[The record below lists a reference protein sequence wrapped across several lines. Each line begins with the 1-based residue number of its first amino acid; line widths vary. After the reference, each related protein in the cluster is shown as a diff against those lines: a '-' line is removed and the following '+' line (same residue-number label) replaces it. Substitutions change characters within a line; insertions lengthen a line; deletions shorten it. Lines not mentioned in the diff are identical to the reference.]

1 MDDSKF
7 KNVGILFDELKQ
19 KYARLQG
26 ILRDYGSVAVA
37 FSGGVDS
44 TLLLAV
50 AHQVLGDN
58 AIAVTAVDAS
68 VPERELRE
76 ARDFCSSRNI
86 RHFICKVNPFHEEGY
101 RHNSP
106 ERCYY
111 CKKGIFTALKEVASA
126 NCMKYLAEGSNQ
138 DDLGD
143 YRPGMRAAM
152 EMSVKSPLR
161 EAGLSKADIRSISRT
176 LGLPTW
182 NKPAYACLAS
192 RFAYGE
198 EITPEGL
205 RRIENAEQFLIELG
219 FAEERVRVHGN
230 LARIEVPQEDIP
242 KLASPDIREAVLT
255 AFKRLGFQFVALD
268 MQGYR
273 RGSMNATLP
282 K

>member
-1 MDDSKF
+1 MDNAKY
-7 KNVGILFDELKQ
+7 KNVGILPDELMQ
-19 KYARLQG
+19 KYTRLQC
-26 ILRDYGSVAVA
+26 ILRNYGSVAVA

-68 VPERELRE
+68 VPERELRD
-76 ARDFCSSRNI
+76 AKNFCTSRSI
-86 RHFICKVNPFHEEGY
+86 KHHICNVNPFQEEGY
-101 RHNSP
+101 CHNSP

-111 CKKGIFTALKEVASA
+111 CKRGIFTALKEVASA
-126 NCMKYLAEGSNQ
+126 NGIAHLVEGSNQ

-143 YRPGMRAAM
+143 YRPGMRAAK
-152 EMSVKSPLR
+152 EMSVNSPLR
-161 EAGLSKADIRSISRT
+161 EAGLTKVDIRAISRT

-192 RFAYGE
+192 RFVYGE

-205 RRIENAEQFLIELG
+205 RRIENAEQVLIDNG
-219 FAEERVRVHGN
+219 FAEERVRVHGD
-230 LARIEVPQEDIP
+230 LARIEVPQEDIT
-242 KLASPDIREAVLT
+242 KLASPDVRETILAE
-255 AFKRLGFQFVALD
+255 FRRLGFQFVTLD

>member
-7 KNVGILFDELKQ
+7 KNVGILSDELKQ

-68 VPERELRE
+68 VPERELRD
-76 ARDFCSSRNI
+76 AKNFCTSRSI
-86 RHFICKVNPFHEEGY
+86 KHYICNVNPFQEEGY

-111 CKKGIFTALKEVASA
+111 CKRGIFLALKEVASA
-126 NCMKYLAEGSNQ
+126 NGIAHLAEGSNQ

-143 YRPGMRAAM
+143 YRPGMRAAK
-152 EMSVKSPLR
+152 EMSVNSPLR
-161 EAGLSKADIRSISRT
+161 EAGLTKVDIRAISRT

-182 NKPAYACLAS
+182 NKPTYACLAS
-192 RFAYGE
+192 RFVYGE

-205 RRIENAEQFLIELG
+205 RRIENAEQVLIDNG
-219 FAEERVRVHGN
+219 FAEERVRVHGD
-230 LARIEVPQEDIP
+230 LARIEVPQEDIT
-242 KLASPDIREAVLT
+242 KLASPDVRETILAE
-255 AFKRLGFQFVALD
+255 FRRLGFQFVTLD